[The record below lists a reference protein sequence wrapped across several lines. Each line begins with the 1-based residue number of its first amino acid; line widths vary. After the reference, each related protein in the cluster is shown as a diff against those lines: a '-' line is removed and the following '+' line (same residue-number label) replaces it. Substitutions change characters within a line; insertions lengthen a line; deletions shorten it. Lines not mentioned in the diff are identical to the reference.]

1 MKPLCVLVSL
11 LLLGLIAGCASDS
24 DVRALR
30 TDTLVLERQR
40 SELQQT
46 VEVRLQAVGER
57 VAQFEKSQAETRRDL
72 ARTTATLDEL
82 RIQMQRLQGDIQE
95 TQHRARRGPAGGEG
109 ISATKLADFETR

>member
-1 MKPLCVLVSL
+1 MKRFFVLVSL
-11 LLLGLIAGCASDS
+11 LLPSLLVGCASDS

-40 SELQQT
+40 TELQTT
-46 VEVRLQAVGER
+46 VETRLQSLGER

-82 RIQMQRLQGDIQE
+82 RIQMQRLQGDLQE
-95 TQHRARRGPAGGEG
+95 TQHR
-109 ISATKLADFETR
+109 TRQIGRASC